1 MAHTDPIFKDLHV
14 LPIDKLIHNRI
25 GVFMY
30 KIFYKLQ
37 PTIINHMYT
46 QNLNVHTHNT
56 RQKHHLH
63 VSTGSSDFYTKSF
76 YCSSILIWNDIMKN
90 VDVSVSLFKL
100 KKKLKLYL
108 LNNSLNL
115 GYTVM

>member
-1 MAHTDPIFKDLHV
+1 MTHTYSIFKDLHV

-30 KIFYKLQ
+30 TIFYKLQ
-37 PTIINHMYT
+37 PTIINNVYT

-63 VSTGSSDFYTKSF
+63 VSTGIVVIFTQKVF
-76 YCSSILIWNDIMKN
+76 IA
-90 VDVSVSLFKL
+90 SV
-100 KKKLKLYL
+100 Y
-108 LNNSLNL
+108 
-115 GYTVM
+115 

>member
-1 MAHTDPIFKDLHV
+1 MAHTDTIFKDLHV
-14 LPIDKLIHNRI
+14 LPIDKLIDNRI
-25 GVFMY
+25 GVIMY

-37 PTIINHMYT
+37 PPIINNIYT

-56 RQKHHLH
+56 RHNHHLH

-90 VDVSVSLFKL
+90 VDVLVSLFKL
-100 KKKLKLYL
+100 KKK
-108 LNNSLNL
+108 
-115 GYTVM
+115 M

>member
-1 MAHTDPIFKDLHV
+1 MAHTYPIFKDLHF
-14 LPIDKLIHNRI
+14 LHIIDKLIHNRI

-37 PTIINHMYT
+37 PTIINNMYT
-46 QNLNVHTHNT
+46 QNVNVHTHNI

-63 VSTGSSDFYTKSF
+63 VPTGSSDIYPKSF

-90 VDVSVSLFKL
+90 VDVSVSLFKF
-100 KKKLKLYL
+100 
-108 LNNSLNL
+108 
-115 GYTVM
+115 